1 MAFVRQNEL
10 FSILKMRKIS
20 LCSLEDLKK
29 NNKSKNEIN
38 PYQKKF
44 RNQDWVQLTL
54 MVYWGLNHPEK
65 LFAFNNPLSESFLSF

>member
-38 PYQKKF
+38 PYQKKIQKP
-44 RNQDWVQLTL
+44 RLGPTDPDGILRIK
-54 MVYWGLNHPEK
+54 P
-65 LFAFNNPLSESFLSF
+65 P